1 MSVPRHTP
9 FDGSSKLFQ
18 IGLKPLDPADWI
30 DIDDG
35 LPAYLAE
42 KARLWRE
49 RPDEVFAAA
58 PDTLEAPRELLGMLV
73 EHLPLRVPEIFRRDG
88 EAMHIAPD
96 RMVPLADDPPLLM
109 AARLVQD
116 DLVLLRRGEPGWRL
130 AAASLCFPSSWSLAE
145 KFGRPIHEVQGP

>member
-42 KARLWRE
+42 KDRLWRE
-49 RPDEVFAAA
+49 RPDEVFAAE
-58 PDTLEAPRELLGMLV
+58 PETLGAQRELLEMLV
-73 EHLPLRVPEIFRRDG
+73 EYLPSRFSGIYRRDG
-88 EAMHIAPD
+88 VTMRIGD
-96 RMVPLADDPPLLM
+96 R
-109 AARLVQD
+109 
-116 DLVLLRRGEPGWRL
+116 
-130 AAASLCFPSSWSLAE
+130 
-145 KFGRPIHEVQGP
+145 